1 MRRIRHRR
9 GQIGDVTHEF
19 AEHPRRDCISHAQER
34 RVANAMMITLLLYYD
49 TKKNLHIQTRDDDDD
64 DDDAKWGMYF

>member
-1 MRRIRHRR
+1 
-9 GQIGDVTHEF
+9 
-19 AEHPRRDCISHAQER
+19 
-34 RVANAMMITLLLYYD
+34 MMITLLLYYD